1 MASSLIRS
9 SHHIDFD
16 SVFGID
22 DAGLV
27 QMFES
32 LIATGLKNFLGSP
45 AVFYKAA
52 LIEFFE
58 NSSVR
63 DGMVVSTIKGKAVRF
78 LRKCLLRRSNYR
90 QRV

>member
-1 MASSLIRS
+1 MASSLIS
-9 SHHIDFD
+9 SSLHIDFD

-32 LIATGLKNFLGSP
+32 FIATGFKDFLGCP
-45 AVFYKAA
+45 TIFYEAA

-58 NSSVR
+58 NCLVR
-63 DGMVVSTIKGKAVRF
+63 DGMVVSTIGGTMVEIFEEIFAAAF
-78 LRKCLLRRSNYR
+78 ELPME
-90 QRV
+90 